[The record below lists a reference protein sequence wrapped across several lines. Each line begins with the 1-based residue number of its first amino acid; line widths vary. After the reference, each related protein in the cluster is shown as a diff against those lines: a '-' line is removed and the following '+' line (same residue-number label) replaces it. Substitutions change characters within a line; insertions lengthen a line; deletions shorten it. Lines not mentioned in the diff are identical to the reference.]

1 MYMEFTI
8 AMRHH
13 KILLII
19 ILILCS
25 TGIPFTTAGQE
36 LPQDPETLSQNEER
50 ATVAE
55 VYPKVGVVLSGGG
68 ARGFAHIGALKVLEE
83 IGLPIDYIVG
93 TSMGSIVGG
102 LYAIGYSAEEIEE
115 IVNEVD
121 WEELFTD
128 TPPRKLWSYQK
139 KRISAKYM
147 FEVGFNWDGF
157 VIPRGLTAGQKIS
170 NLMAFLT
177 IQASDIG
184 HFDDFPIPYRA
195 VGTDIVTGE
204 EVILDHGSLPDAM
217 RASMAVPGVFTPIEI
232 DGRLLVDGGVV
243 KNLPVDVA
251 KNMGADLVIA
261 IDISTPLRNK
271 DALRNPV
278 SILNQVIGLQITK
291 VTEEQRKLADIVIIP
306 ELEGYSS
313 SSFGKASEII
323 PLGEKA
329 TRTKL
334 HELQDLLQKIR
345 KTRPQSREVPQM
357 VVQNIEEIYI
367 EDIVV
372 EGNITGN
379 EQILL
384 SQLREQKGQPLNPDF
399 LEQKITEIFS
409 TGKYETVKFA
419 LSPGSQKGKILKL
432 QLQEREQGSHLLR
445 FGMNY
450 ESRFDDAEEDKMVF
464 LANATLNNLTG
475 SGAYWSTD
483 LQFVNVTKIV
493 SEYFQ
498 PLGKGFF
505 IAPFA
510 YDSSDFQTVYE
521 DKESIAR
528 YDKDELGVGVRL
540 GTFIRR
546 VGEVSVGYLLEYADV
561 TSAIALGEEF
571 PDFYETI
578 TSFIAR
584 SRLDL
589 LDTFPFPTSGSTLNI
604 DYQMASKDLG
614 GEIDFH
620 KLAIE
625 YWRYF
630 TLGKRSTFGLGL
642 HTGTSFDSELQP
654 YNSFFLGGRD
664 SFVGY
669 KVEERLGSHL
679 GVTTLEYRYRFYQ
692 LPSAVGGG
700 IFAIATGNIG
710 NAWKTVEEMTDDFS
724 LRYGG
729 SLGIGVDT
737 ILGPVRA
744 DFAIGDGG
752 RQVIYLNIGYKF

>member
-1 MYMEFTI
+1 MKYHRIVFI
-8 AMRHH
+8 S
-13 KILLII
+13 
-19 ILILCS
+19 ILILYS
-25 TGIPFTTAGQE
+25 IGMPFTSAGQE
-36 LPQDPETLSQNEER
+36 LSQAGKESSPHEEPSK
-50 ATVAE
+50 TAE

-83 IGLPIDYIVG
+83 MGMPIDYIVG

-102 LYAIGYSAEEIEE
+102 LYAVGYSAQEIED

-139 KRISAKYM
+139 KRASAKYM

-157 VIPRGLTAGQKIS
+157 VVPRGLTAGQKIS

-177 IQASDIG
+177 MQASDIE

-217 RASMAVPGVFTPIEI
+217 RASMAVPGVFTPVTIN
-232 DGRLLVDGGVV
+232 GRLLVDGGVV

-251 KNMGADLVIA
+251 KNMGADVIVA

-271 DALRNPV
+271 EALGNPV
-278 SILNQVIGLQITK
+278 SILNQVIGLQISR

-329 TRTKL
+329 VRMRL
-334 HELQDLLQKIR
+334 QELQDLLSEIR
-345 KTRPQSREVPQM
+345 KTRPRSRVVPSTIRQD
-357 VVQNIEEIYI
+357 VEDVYV

-372 EGNITGN
+372 EGNLTGN

-384 SQLREQKGQPLNPDF
+384 KQLQEQKEMPLNPDL

-419 LSPGSQKGKILKL
+419 LAPGSQHGKILKL

-475 SGAYWSTD
+475 AGSYWSTD
-483 LQFVNVTKIV
+483 LQFVNVTKIE

-505 IAPFA
+505 VTPFA
-510 YDSSDFQTVYE
+510 YNSSDFQTIYE
-521 DKESIAR
+521 AKESLAR
-528 YDKDELGVGVRL
+528 YDKDELGIGLRL

-546 VGEVSVGYLLEYADV
+546 VGEVSIGYLLEYADV
-561 TSAIALGEEF
+561 TSTTDLGEDFPEF
-571 PDFYETI
+571 HETI

-589 LDTFPFPTSGSTLNI
+589 LDRFPFPESGRMLNI
-604 DYQMASKDLG
+604 DYQMARKDLG
-614 GEIDFH
+614 GDIDFH

-625 YWRYF
+625 YWGYF
-630 TLGKRSTFGLGL
+630 TVGKRSTFGLGL
-642 HTGTSFDSELQP
+642 QAGTSFDSDLRP
-654 YNSFFLGGRD
+654 YNAFFLGGRD

-669 KVEERLGSHL
+669 KVEECLGSYL
-679 GVTTLEYRYRFYQ
+679 GIATVEYRYRFYQ

-700 IFAIATGNIG
+700 IFAIATGNVG
-710 NAWKTVEEMTDDFS
+710 NVWETVDEITDDFS
-724 LRYGG
+724 VRYGG

-752 RQVIYLNIGYKF
+752 RQVVYLNIGYKF